1 MESEPTEDAELLD
14 AIQTFADA
22 FRPGHDNSTA
32 LDLLDRAI
40 RIAEES
46 GDIETADHLKASKTE
61 MQGYFVRLP
70 FVRLPFGPQDEGGG
84 VREPRRPLPSSDR
97 GSAQRLKIQNG
108 FDSPAP

>member
-14 AIQTFADA
+14 AIQRVFDA
-22 FRPGHDNSTA
+22 FRAGHNNSTA
-32 LDLLDRAI
+32 FDLLDRAI
-40 RIAEES
+40 RMAEES
-46 GDIETADHLKASKTE
+46 GDIEMYDRLKAFQTA
-61 MQGYFVRLP
+61 MQGYSVRLP

-97 GSAQRLKIQNG
+97 GSAQRLKTQNG

>member
-1 MESEPTEDAELLD
+1 MEPEPMEEAELLD
-14 AIQTFADA
+14 AIQTVVDA
-22 FRPGHDNSTA
+22 FRAGDNNTA
-32 LDLLDRAI
+32 FDLLDRAI

-46 GDIETADHLKASKTE
+46 GDIETYDCLKAYQTA
-61 MQGYFVRLP
+61 MQGYSVRLP

-97 GSAQRLKIQNG
+97 GSAQRLKTQNG